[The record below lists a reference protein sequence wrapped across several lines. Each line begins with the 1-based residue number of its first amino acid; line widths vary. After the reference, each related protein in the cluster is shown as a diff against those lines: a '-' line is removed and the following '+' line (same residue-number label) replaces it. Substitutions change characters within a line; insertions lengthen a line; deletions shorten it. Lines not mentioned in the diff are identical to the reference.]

1 MIAMEEF
8 STENEIPS
16 VSYEK
21 GLSLGK
27 TAVAKNL
34 IWKIGIEFFHLWWRL
49 LFWALLFIK
58 NIHAPRRL
66 N

>member
-1 MIAMEEF
+1 MIVVSVNWPVKNFRLLLMIAMEEF

-34 IWKIGIEFFHLWWRL
+34 I
-49 LFWALLFIK
+49 
-58 NIHAPRRL
+58 
-66 N
+66 